1 MREQNQPIHE
11 YSASSSLV
19 VYCGRG
25 RTQACGEIGNTG
37 CKELGRGGSI
47 LLLRDFRDHEVSHP
61 GWETFQ
67 PPAAHRHPG
76 VSASPASCCGAGT
89 LSTGDTATDAWCTR
103 ARMVHTSAC
112 AGERMRASR
121 GAPRSHRGP
130 KAPPFWRV
138 PVDLVATRVRLSTP
152 RRETEPRQS
161 AAHPHTRV
169 SLCPR
174 RDKAVGGLESP
185 ECVGR
190 PARRAAVTPRG
201 RAPPAST
208 AV

>member
-1 MREQNQPIHE
+1 MQG
-11 YSASSSLV
+11 A
-19 VYCGRG
+19 G
-25 RTQACGEIGNTG
+25 
-37 CKELGRGGSI
+37 GRGGSS
-47 LLLRDFRDHEVSHP
+47 LLLRDFRDHKVSHP
-61 GWETFQ
+61 GWQTFQ

-89 LSTGDTATDAWCTR
+89 LYTGDTATDACCAH
-103 ARMVHTSAC
+103 ARMAHASVC
-112 AGERMRASR
+112 AGKRMRASR

-138 PVDLVATRVRLSTP
+138 PVDLVATRARLSTP

-174 RDKAVGGLESP
+174 RDKAVGGPESP

-190 PARRAAVTPRG
+190 PARRALSRPEVVPLL
-201 RAPPAST
+201 AST
-208 AV
+208 AVFFTEP